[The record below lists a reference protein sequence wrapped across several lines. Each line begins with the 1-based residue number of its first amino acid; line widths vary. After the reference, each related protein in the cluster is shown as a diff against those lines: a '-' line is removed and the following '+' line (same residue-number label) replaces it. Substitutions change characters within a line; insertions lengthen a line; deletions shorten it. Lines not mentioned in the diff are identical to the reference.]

1 MPHIAPS
8 LLSANFSNLER
19 ELEKVKEAKYLH
31 LDVMDGQF
39 VPNIT
44 FGAVVIKQL
53 RSLTKMKFD
62 THLMITDPERYLDD
76 FIDAGSDIVTV
87 HVEAA
92 KDLHGTIEYIK
103 KQKVM
108 AGVSLNPA
116 TPLSSVED
124 ILPELDLLL
133 VMSVN
138 PGFGGQKLI
147 PFTLDKVRRLR
158 DLASENGYGYA
169 IEVDGGVN
177 AATLDA
183 VVGAGADVLVMG
195 AAIFAAEDGVGVSV
209 TRYRELVERARSV
222 AGTTGTT
229 GTQD

>member
-19 ELEKVKEAKYLH
+19 ELEKVKEATYLH

-44 FGAVVIKQL
+44 FGPVVIKRL
-53 RSLTKMKFD
+53 RTLSKMKLD
-62 THLMITDPERYLDD
+62 THLMIADPERYLDD
-76 FIDAGSDIVTV
+76 FIDAGSDIMTV

-116 TPLSSVED
+116 TPLSSVEEV
-124 ILPELDLLL
+124 LPELDLLL
-133 VMSVN
+133 IMSVN
-138 PGFGGQKLI
+138 PGFSGQRFIPSSLEKLKKARAMI
-147 PFTLDKVRRLR
+147 D
-158 DLASENGYGYA
+158 A
-169 IEVDGGVN
+169 IQKESGRKILLEIDGGVN
-177 AATLDA
+177 LETIDD
-183 VVGAGADVLVMG
+183 VVACGPDL
-195 AAIFAAEDGVGVSV
+195 I
-209 TRYRELVERARSV
+209 V
-222 AGTTGTT
+222 AGSAVFKGNARKNFLELSSHL
-229 GTQD
+229 

>member
-19 ELEKVKEAKYLH
+19 ELEKVKEATYLH

-44 FGAVVIKQL
+44 FGPVVIKRL
-53 RSLTKMKFD
+53 RTLSKMKLD
-62 THLMITDPERYLDD
+62 THLMIADPERYLDD
-76 FIDAGSDIVTV
+76 FIDAGSDIMTV

-116 TPLSSVED
+116 TPLSSVEEG
-124 ILPELDLLL
+124 LPELDLLL
-133 VMSVN
+133 IMSVN
-138 PGFGGQKLI
+138 PGFSGQRFIPSSLEKLKKARAMI
-147 PFTLDKVRRLR
+147 D
-158 DLASENGYGYA
+158 A
-169 IEVDGGVN
+169 IQKESGRKILLEIDGGVILE
-177 AATLDA
+177 TIDD
-183 VVGAGADVLVMG
+183 VVACGPDL
-195 AAIFAAEDGVGVSV
+195 I
-209 TRYRELVERARSV
+209 V
-222 AGTTGTT
+222 AGSAVFKGNARKNFLELSSHL
-229 GTQD
+229 

>member
-53 RSLTKMKFD
+53 RSLTEMKFD

-92 KDLHGTIEYIK
+92 KDLHGTIEYII

-116 TPLSSVED
+116 TPLSSVEE

-133 VMSVN
+133 VMSVD

-147 PFTLDKVRRLR
+147 PSSLEKLR
-158 DLASENGYGYA
+158 KARAMINDIKEKHGKKILLE
-169 IEVDGGVN
+169 IDGGVN
-177 AATLDA
+177 LETIDD
-183 VVGAGADVLVMG
+183 VVACGPDL
-195 AAIFAAEDGVGVSV
+195 I
-209 TRYRELVERARSV
+209 V
-222 AGTTGTT
+222 AGSAVFKG
-229 GTQD
+229 DARKNFLELSKHL